1 MGNGL
6 TKIELKRIRRWL
18 DKVFVGPAEQDEF
31 IKTIEHLDQLIK
43 GKHGT
48 ATKRR
53 GNNP

>member
-43 GKHGT
+43 GKHD
-48 ATKRR
+48 KPENWR
-53 GNNP
+53 GDSA